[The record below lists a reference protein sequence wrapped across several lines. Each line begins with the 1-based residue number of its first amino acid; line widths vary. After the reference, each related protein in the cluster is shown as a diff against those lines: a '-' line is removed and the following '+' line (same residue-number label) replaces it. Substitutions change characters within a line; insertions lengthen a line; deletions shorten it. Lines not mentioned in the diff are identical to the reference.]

1 MMDNEPPIE
10 GKYLGPHRTRRPLCG
25 RSPEQVGLGS
35 VRVRDLPGRIEE
47 CMVKAMWDK
56 SPIGLKVRFLTHD
69 RGVVE
74 SSIVDCV
81 FEQANGK
88 SALVFIEACVPEAGV
103 GLTVPALESLTDSPA
118 FQKVSMVFKEMLGD
132 E

>member
-1 MMDNEPPIE
+1 MMDNEPPIK
-10 GKYLGPHRTRRPLCG
+10 GKYLGPHRTRSPLCG
-25 RSPEQVGLGS
+25 RSLEEVGLS
-35 VRVRDLPGRIEE
+35 PARVQDLPGKIEE

-56 SPIGLKVRFLTHD
+56 SPIDLRVRFLTHD
-69 RGVVE
+69 RGIVE
-74 SSIVDCV
+74 SSIIDCV
-81 FEQANGK
+81 FEQVGGK

-118 FQKVSMVFKEMLGD
+118 FQKASMVFGEMLDD